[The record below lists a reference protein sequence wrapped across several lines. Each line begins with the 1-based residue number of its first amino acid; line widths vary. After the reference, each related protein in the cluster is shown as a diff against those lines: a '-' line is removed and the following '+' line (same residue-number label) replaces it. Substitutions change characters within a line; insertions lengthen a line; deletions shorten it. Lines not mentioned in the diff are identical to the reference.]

1 MKRVKITPDG
11 LRLVFNEAEA
21 GMLVSVAGQV
31 ADLLGGYENRAGDP
45 ALERLLPDGYRDNP
59 EDAEEF
65 RRFTQTELVDEKL
78 AGAQLIVKSL
88 ATPADSKGLVCVN
101 LTNADA
107 IAWLRS
113 LNDIRLAFAARL
125 GIVDDDFRPPA
136 DDDNYAIYVW
146 LGQVQFLLLQAV
158 DR

>member
-1 MKRVKITPDG
+1 VKRVKVTPDG
-11 LRLVFNEAEA
+11 IRLVFNEAEA
-21 GMLVSVAGQV
+21 GMLVNVAEQLT
-31 ADLLGGYENRAGDP
+31 DLLGGVENRAGDP

-65 RRFTQTELVDEKL
+65 RRYTETELVDEKV
-78 AGAQLIVKSL
+78 AAARLIVESL
-88 ATPADSKGLVCVN
+88 SAPRDKGIVRVTLSP
-101 LTNADA
+101 ADA

-125 GIVDDDFRPPA
+125 GIVDEDFRPER
-136 DDDNYAIYVW
+136 DDDNYTIYVW
-146 LGQVQFLLLQAV
+146 LGQVQFLLLHAV